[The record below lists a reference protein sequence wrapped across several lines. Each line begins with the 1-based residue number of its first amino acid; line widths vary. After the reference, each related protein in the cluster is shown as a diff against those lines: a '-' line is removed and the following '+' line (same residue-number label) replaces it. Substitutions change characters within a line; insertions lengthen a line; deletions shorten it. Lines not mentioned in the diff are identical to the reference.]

1 MIFIIIDLNIPVLS
15 LGVTCSAHEVVA
27 NPILLKLCILILVKA
42 ELKYYME
49 TFGASKEET
58 KRFQCACI
66 FISCLVIVL
75 QNTIT

>member
-27 NPILLKLCILILVKA
+27 NLILLQLCILILVKA

-49 TFGASKEET
+49 TFEEET
-58 KRFQCACI
+58 KRFQCACT